1 MADFDWSSW
10 EVSRTGGCWGT
21 DSRFYGERVCEIL
34 PSEVSTL
41 APHYDPAR
49 GASGL
54 WPGTEGAL
62 AARLTQ
68 FKLPPPKSA
77 GRRELILI
85 YREPTPAEALIP
97 GRAVL
102 YVGLGGTASKLY
114 RELELAEGQATKRV
128 IEGPVDDAPAQRWV
142 VVKGS
147 NTVLTPGATL
157 RVRTAAEMASLPSM
171 WGMIDKYNSE
181 VLPHFMYAPA
191 KSLKFIGCG
200 LGGTLINRKY
210 WALDYHFLYNDKG
223 WDAACTVQKYTK
235 DPVVVGV
242 DDEDGVPVIGREAV
256 LVGWKKVG
264 GEETRNISR
273 GGTTFANLDAMLAWL
288 Q

>member
-1 MADFDWSSW
+1 MADFDWSPWVISK
-10 EVSRTGGCWGT
+10 SGGCYGT
-21 DSRFYGERVCEIL
+21 EQRFYGERVCMIL
-34 PSEVSTL
+34 DSEVSTL

-54 WPGTEGAL
+54 WPGAEGAL

-102 YVGLGGTASKLY
+102 YVDLGGTASKLCK
-114 RELELAEGQATKRV
+114 EIAKAEGQATLRV
-128 IEGPVDDAPAQRWV
+128 IEGPVDDKPLQRWI

-147 NTVLTPGATL
+147 NAVLTPGAEL
-157 RVRTAAEMASLPSM
+157 RVRTAATTASLPSM

-191 KSLKFIGCG
+191 KSLKFIGCA
-200 LGGTLINRKY
+200 LGGTLINRRY
-210 WALDYHFLYNDKG
+210 WALDYFFLYNDNG
-223 WDAACTVQKYTK
+223 WDAACSVQKMEK
-235 DPVVVGV
+235 VPILRGV
-242 DDEDGVPVIGREAV
+242 EDEDAAAIVGREAM
-256 LVGWKKVG
+256 LVGWKKVD